1 MEERGYEPTYR
12 RLARE
17 AGLGVE
23 TVRQAIIGRERRPS
37 PETARRLA
45 VALQK
50 SARTID
56 KSWGYSTST
65 LEPYEAPKAS
75 ARLTPKQRKALDAL
89 ILSMVE
95 PEERRRPTEDE
106 KRADRELGE
115 AGNRFVHGDPH
126 TTQAGHALA
135 ADSNSEQGRK
145 DRGAPPEA

>member
-45 VALQK
+45 TALQK

-56 KSWGYSTST
+56 KSWGYSSTST

-95 PEERRRPTEDE
+95 PEERARPAREE
-106 KRADRELGE
+106 ERADRELRE
-115 AGNRFVHGDPH
+115 AF
-126 TTQAGHALA
+126 TQAEHALA
-135 ADSNSEQGRK
+135 ANDDPQQGRK